1 MNLLQRVT
9 TLIRA
14 NINDLID
21 RAEDPEK
28 MIKQLIL
35 DLNNQLIQVKTT
47 VAQQLADQH
56 LMEKKLQQAKDEVA
70 AYARRAQVAVERG
83 DDNLA
88 RAALTKQNSFQR
100 TADETDK
107 QLQEQ
112 KQEVESLKLAL
123 SQLET
128 KIGEVTRHRDM
139 ILARQRRATAK
150 EKINKART
158 DIHPEKMEELLNA
171 IGGYVDRA
179 EAKAQA
185 ADEMRQ
191 EHEKRQLD
199 KLDEDTKI
207 DQQLAELKARRA
219 EGGSPA

>member
-14 NINDLID
+14 NINDLVD

-56 LMEKKLQQAKDEVA
+56 LMEKKLSQAKDEVG
-70 AYARRAQVAVERG
+70 AYQRRAQTAVERG
-83 DDNLA
+83 DDTLA
-88 RAALTKQNSFQR
+88 RAALAKQNSFQR
-100 TADETDK
+100 TVDETEK
-107 QLQEQ
+107 QLEEQ

-139 ILARQRRATAK
+139 ILARHRRATAK
-150 EKINKART
+150 EKISQVRS
-158 DIHPEKMEELLNA
+158 DIHPEKLEELLNA

-191 EHEKRQLD
+191 DYEKRQLE

-207 DQQLAELKARRA
+207 EQQLAALKARRT
-219 EGGSPA
+219 EGGNAA